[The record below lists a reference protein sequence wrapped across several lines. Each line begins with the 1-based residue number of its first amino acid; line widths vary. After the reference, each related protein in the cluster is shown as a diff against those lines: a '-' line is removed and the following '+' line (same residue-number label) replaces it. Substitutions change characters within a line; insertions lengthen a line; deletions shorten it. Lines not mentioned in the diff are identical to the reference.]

1 MVAIELAVVL
11 VLILLNGFLAMSELA
26 VVSSRKPRL
35 QLLANTGNQGAV
47 AALALVNDPGR
58 FLSTVQIGITLIGV
72 LAGAFSGATLAERFA
87 DYLQSHQLSEAV
99 AETVSFLVVVATI
112 TYLSLIIGEPIP
124 KHLALRNPERLAAF
138 VAKPLTLWTKW
149 PQNSQELAAPT
160 PIVDQ
165 RRRLW

>member
-87 DYLQSHQLSEAV
+87 DYL
-99 AETVSFLVVVATI
+99 
-112 TYLSLIIGEPIP
+112 
-124 KHLALRNPERLAAF
+124 
-138 VAKPLTLWTKW
+138 
-149 PQNSQELAAPT
+149 
-160 PIVDQ
+160 
-165 RRRLW
+165 

>member
-35 QLLANTGNQGAV
+35 QPLANTGNQGAV

-72 LAGAFSGATLAERFA
+72 LAGAFRGATLAERFA
-87 DYLQSHQLSEAV
+87 DYL
-99 AETVSFLVVVATI
+99 
-112 TYLSLIIGEPIP
+112 
-124 KHLALRNPERLAAF
+124 
-138 VAKPLTLWTKW
+138 
-149 PQNSQELAAPT
+149 
-160 PIVDQ
+160 
-165 RRRLW
+165 